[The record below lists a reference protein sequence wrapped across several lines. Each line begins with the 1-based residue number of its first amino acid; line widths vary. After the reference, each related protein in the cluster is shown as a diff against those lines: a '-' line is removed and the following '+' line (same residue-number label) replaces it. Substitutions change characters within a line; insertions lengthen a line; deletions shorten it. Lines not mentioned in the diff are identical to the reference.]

1 MEHFGF
7 EEEVLIIEPVIDL
20 REAFGENGT
29 ATCMSE
35 YMAPLLQLGSPYI
48 LRPHKIMKREQ
59 HYFIHY
65 YRPKGSILLS
75 DLVTEYRI
83 QHMEIAEELLWRIFY
98 CLLHAIQHLELNK
111 ISTIQLISQQSVLLL
126 ENGMVQISIP
136 HAISVSTLHLDKS
149 LLDQLMGLHA
159 CVNDLVEHNAL
170 VTRRCRLGAEQDG
183 SDTLDRDN
191 ALGSVP
197 TEKRAIKSAMRART
211 PVNMIRFSTEISL
224 SVRRATSR
232 PAKSSL
238 EASANASLCIP
249 TLKYVLALMNSPSF
263 NVIMTAEALL
273 NTPNIHKLMEPIKQ
287 SYTQKLD
294 TSKYFLCPLIESM
307 LAGDSWFSE
316 NTLYLLHFAGRV
328 DRVGRTSL
336 IHLASQPVG
345 SLYPSP
351 REYSLATVTS
361 EGCASSS
368 ARNQRVVGFLIDYE
382 NSYIDSNGGCA
393 SCYALASGNLE
404 LFSMLKEKEAHKYKA
419 SGITPLVLTISH
431 KPEDLPDLS
440 LLLPHADRKLISG
453 HTCLMLA
460 AVYNASAWVPHFI
473 DQKNAYLTDG
483 TSALMLAA
491 DRGHTAIVKM
501 LAPHEIKHRD
511 KNGNTALLRLL
522 KSCLTCLRSSPDL
535 WKELGLDERHK
546 ILQDIV
552 SILAP
557 GESDVVDSRGIFP
570 IDYAIELNDEEI
582 VQILATHPY
591 PKRLPGQRT
600 RMMNACMNANYALTC
615 ALYRS
620 EVGIIDDDGRT
631 ALMHLSRSPETT
643 EGLRCTQLLLQSE
656 VSLRDKEGKT
666 ALIHACM
673 CGNIEQVKLL
683 YRYECGL
690 LYVDKETQEE
700 LTELQLIQ
708 RVCASEQIL
717 NYINGNTPVPRDTLE
732 RTPLMKYAVYSSR
745 KMRGVKRINCEA
757 DEVDIQ
763 SPELS
768 LDRKSFYTDISTSE
782 LYTLVDAQAGMR
794 DKNGKTALMYCAQYN
809 NINLT
814 KLLVGKELYLRT
826 ISGETALMHCS
837 KEPLISCKILE
848 HLVKESGITDTQGRT
863 ALMHAIQCGNI
874 KLANALIERE
884 AGAVDVSGH
893 CALHYSVFNKKLNP
907 VSTKLISKESHI
919 TDRHGHTSFM
929 IACQAGN
936 EKIAE
941 LLFKPEYLGVKD
953 GRGWTALMYS
963 CHFKMERLIEMTLED
978 AGTTMSRKQCR
989 FLHDCYLQHKILAA
1003 VDKDCLTALHLYI
1016 QAQGCCESTLSALYI
1031 KERTISTASGK
1042 SPLYLAIAVR
1052 NTVAAEALSRYEIDR
1067 GDIYD
1072 NKGNTPL
1079 MTAVLV
1085 RDIATIELLAPYFC
1099 GLKNKRNGKSALFM
1113 AIDNCYEEGCA
1124 VLCQYEAKILN
1135 KQGKYPFYAAIEKK
1149 QKNIAQLLLP
1159 WNAGLIS
1166 PSGHYALY
1174 ASLTNGMADISMQL
1188 IEREERYLP
1197 LDRVSHLM
1205 VAAATHKNIEPYMDC
1220 AGKQDKNGYTAL
1232 VYAILCGNK
1241 EAAQVLLGKESDLA
1255 DKTGQT
1261 ALMYAAQYGM
1271 NEVIT
1276 SPHFSTCLQKQ
1287 TQKGWTALMW
1297 AVASGN
1303 TEGVELLK
1311 TAEARLTTVDGETAL
1326 MLAARSGQ
1334 ARAVEALAPLEG
1346 GLCVTALSSLQRGF
1360 TALHFAATGGHEEC
1374 VRILLEL
1381 TQEAYTRTFARKTAA
1396 EWARTYNFPACAE
1409 LIESAVS
1416 LAKASEGL
1424 TDPKGSEKV

>member
-7 EEEVLIIEPVIDL
+7 EEEVLTIGSTIELQRVL
-20 REAFGENGT
+20 EEKEAM
-29 ATCMSE
+29 TCVTE
-35 YMAPLLQLGSPYI
+35 YIAPLLQLGSPYI
-48 LRPHKIMKREQ
+48 LRPHKLVKHERQ
-59 HYFIHY
+59 YSIHY
-65 YRPKGSILLS
+65 YRPKGSVLLS
-75 DLVTEYRI
+75 DLVTEYRA

-98 CLLHAIQHLELNK
+98 CLLHAIQHLELTE
-111 ISTIQLISQQSVLLL
+111 ILTIQLISQQSVLLL
-126 ENGMVQISIP
+126 ENGIVQISIP
-136 HAISVSTLHLDKS
+136 HAIGLSTLYLNKS
-149 LLDQLMGLHA
+149 PSEQLMDLHA
-159 CVNDLVEHNAL
+159 CINDLVEHNAF
-170 VTRRCRLGAEQDG
+170 VTRRCRLGVEQDEF
-183 SDTLDRDN
+183 DLLDRN
-191 ALGSVP
+191 STQEGASI
-197 TEKRAIKSAMRART
+197 EKRIINSAMRART

-232 PAKSSL
+232 PARSSL
-238 EASANASLCIP
+238 KASTNATLCIS
-249 TLKYVLALMNSPSF
+249 TLRYVLSLMNSPSF
-263 NVIMTAEALL
+263 NVVMTAETLL
-273 NTPNIHKLMEPIKQ
+273 NTPNIRKLMEPIKQ

-294 TSKYFLCPLIESM
+294 TSKCFLCPLIESM
-307 LAGDSWFSE
+307 LVGDIWFSE
-316 NTLYLLHFAGRV
+316 NMPYLLHFAGRV
-328 DRVGRTSL
+328 DRVGRTAL
-336 IHLASQPVG
+336 IHLASQSVG
-345 SLYPSP
+345 SLYPSL
-351 REYSLATVTS
+351 REHSLVTVTS
-361 EGCASSS
+361 EGYASSS
-368 ARNQRVVGFLIDYE
+368 AYNQRIVGFLIDYE

-393 SCYALASGNLE
+393 SCYALASGNLG
-404 LFSMLKEKEAHKYKA
+404 LFSMLKEKEAHRYKA

-431 KPEDLPDLS
+431 KPEDSPDLS
-440 LLLPHADRKLISG
+440 LLLSHADRKLISG

-460 AVYNASAWVPHFI
+460 AVYNASAWVPHLI
-473 DQKNAYLTDG
+473 DQKNVYLADG

-522 KSCLTCLRSSPDL
+522 KSCLTCLKPSSDL
-535 WKELGLDERHK
+535 WKELGLEKRHK

-552 SILAP
+552 SILAS
-557 GESDVVDSRGIFP
+557 GESDVVDSKGIFP

-582 VQILATHPY
+582 VQILAMHPY

-600 RMMNACMNANYALTC
+600 RMMNACINSNYALTC

-620 EVGIIDDDGRT
+620 EVGITDDDGRT

-643 EGLRCTQLLLQSE
+643 EGLRCAQLLLQSE

-666 ALIHACM
+666 ALIHACI

-690 LYVDKETQEE
+690 LYIDTETHEE

-708 RVCASEQIL
+708 RVCVSEQIL
-717 NYINGNTPVPRDTLE
+717 NYISGNAPVPRDTLE
-732 RTPLMKYAVYSSR
+732 RTPLMKYAIYASR
-745 KMRGVKRINCEA
+745 KMRGTKSTDC
-757 DEVDIQ
+757 EVDETSIQ

-768 LDRKSFYTDISTSE
+768 LGYKSFYTSMSINE
-782 LYTLVDAQAGMR
+782 LHKLVDAQAGMR

-809 NINLT
+809 NVNLA
-814 KLLVGKELYLRT
+814 KLLVWKELYLRT

-837 KEPLISCKILE
+837 KEPLISHKILE
-848 HLVKESGITDTQGRT
+848 HLVKESGIFDVQGRT
-863 ALMHAIQCGNI
+863 ALMHAIHCGNI

-893 CALHYSVFNKKLNP
+893 CALHYSVFNKKLNLI
-907 VSTKLISKESHI
+907 STKLIPAEGHI
-919 TDRHGHTSFM
+919 TDKYGHTSFM

-953 GRGWTALMYS
+953 SRGWTALMYC
-963 CHFKMERLIEMTLED
+963 CHFKMEHLIEMTLDD
-978 AGTTMSRKQCR
+978 AGTTISRTQCIFPR
-989 FLHDCYLQHKILAA
+989 DYCFRHKTFTVI
-1003 VDKDCLTALHLYI
+1003 DKECLTALHLYI
-1016 QAQGCCESTLSALYI
+1016 QAQGCCENTLSALYI

-1042 SPLYLAIAVR
+1042 SPLHLAISVR

-1079 MTAVLV
+1079 MAAVLV
-1085 RDIATIELLAPYFC
+1085 QDISTIELLAPYFC
-1099 GLKNKRNGKSALFM
+1099 GLKNKKNGKSALFM
-1113 AIDNCYEEGCA
+1113 AIDNCYEEGCG
-1124 VLCQYEAKILN
+1124 VLCQYEARILN
-1135 KQGKYPFYAAIEKK
+1135 KQGKYPLYIAIEKK

-1174 ASLTNGMADISMQL
+1174 ASLTNGMTDISVQL
-1188 IEREERYLP
+1188 IKQEEKYLP
-1197 LDRVSHLM
+1197 LDNVSRLM
-1205 VAAATHKNIEPYMDC
+1205 IAAATHENIEPYMDC
-1220 AGKQDKNGYTAL
+1220 VGKQDKNGYTAL
-1232 VYAILCGNK
+1232 IYAILCANK
-1241 EAAQVLLGKESDLA
+1241 EAAQALLEKESDLM
-1255 DKTGQT
+1255 DKTGRT

-1276 SPHFSTCLQKQ
+1276 SPHLSMCLQKQ

-1303 TEGVELLK
+1303 TKGVELLK

-1334 ARAVEALAPLEG
+1334 ERAVETLAPLEG
-1346 GLCVTALSSLQRGF
+1346 GVYVTALSSLQRGF
-1360 TALHFAATGGHEEC
+1360 TALHFAATGGHKEC
-1374 VRILLEL
+1374 VKILLEL
-1381 TQEAYTRTFARKTAA
+1381 TQEAYIRTFARKTAA

-1409 LIESAVS
+1409 LIEKAVS
-1416 LAKASEGL
+1416 SARTSEEL
-1424 TDPKGSEKV
+1424 MDPKGPRRV